1 MPPRQ
6 ISREVFSIDGQ
17 FGKYMTSLS
26 TPSRLTLLR
35 GAHQIP
41 HQIKLISPGTKTSPE
56 SPPPGHTCAF
66 EIFFSE
72 CGLFFPLP
80 DILIDLMHEFGI
92 ALPQLC
98 PNVIRTVLC
107 LLTLAEEDGFRL
119 ALSDFLQLYAVK
131 KSRTNNTFF
140 LSPRKGF
147 RVFEDFPEKD
157 EHWRKSYFFFPV
169 NELTY
174 EEKSDLFVSDWT
186 TRAVKVTIPPVS
198 RTFAS
203 HFSNFCRHDLGW
215 EALTSDRIRASGKRL
230 RTRPDLAIS
239 SPPFSP
245 RIFCKAEM
253 SGPSYRAEKKRERER
268 ADQEKARILSDR
280 VVMSGTLEDSKLR
293 AAEKAKHLVTD
304 NKVKSRQEPGKTPT
318 SATKNSGA
326 PTSEAG
332 SLAKKPQS
340 KDSATREAEKKRKKP
355 EDDSCPSPRSSCPR
369 LEEKNTGAGKTKE
382 DPKEVPPSLVVLSSQ
397 ESEARR
403 SEPRSTPPPAP
414 PSSFADIMRTLVAP
428 GSAIAPFDEMKEVN
442 KDNYLRFA
450 GKLGKLILEFNS
462 VFYSHEDQLSDK
474 DSELDNFRRSEDENA
489 HTVERASR
497 VLKRMKDVEPRIQEL
512 EVNNIDLMA
521 KLELR
526 KLEEEQAGKIDVAR
540 KEERK
545 KVKARFHEFSSKY
558 GNFFRQSEEVKTLK
572 VRVAETRANRELLE
586 EIQKGEIPDI
596 DVELESVRADEAK
609 FVQRAAEQK
618 TPRPDPVE
626 LTLLLAD
633 TPPEMT
639 AENATQDEAIAINE
653 RGSNKGSTSEAGIVA
668 MFPVDVEKESEQ
680 AE

>member
-17 FGKYMTSLS
+17 FGKYTTSLS
-26 TPSRLTLLR
+26 TPSRLTLLK

-41 HQIKLISPGTKTSPE
+41 HQIKLTSPDPKTSPE

-107 LLTLAEEDGFRL
+107 LLTLAQEDGFRL
-119 ALSDFLQLYAVK
+119 ALSDLLQLYVVK
-131 KSRTNNTFF
+131 KSRSNNTFF

-147 RVFEDFPEKD
+147 RVFDDFPEKD

-174 EEKSDLFVSDWT
+174 GQKSGLFVSDWT
-186 TRAVKVTIPPVS
+186 TRAVKVAIPPVS

-203 HFSNFCRHDLGW
+203 HFSNFCHQDLGW

-293 AAEKAKHLVTD
+293 TAEKAKHLMTD
-304 NKVKSRQEPGKTPT
+304 IPELRPPKQ
-318 SATKNSGA
+318 GA
-326 PTSEAG
+326 LPRR
-332 SLAKKPQS
+332 PQS

-355 EDDSCPSPRSSCPR
+355 KDDSRPSPRSSRSR
-369 LEEKNTGAGKTKE
+369 LEEKNTSAGKNKE
-382 DPKEVPPSLVVLSSQ
+382 DPKEVPPNLVVLLSR
-397 ESEARR
+397 ESKARR

-428 GSAIAPFDEMKEVN
+428 GSAIAPFDEMREVN

-462 VFYSHEDQLSDK
+462 VFCSHEDQLSDK
-474 DSELDNFRRSEDENA
+474 DSELDSFRRNEDENA

-497 VLKRMKDVEPRIQEL
+497 VLKRMKDAELRVQEL
-512 EVNNIDLMA
+512 EVSNIYLMA
-521 KLELR
+521 KLEVGKNAYLAAVDNENQARAELKVCEEKLR
-526 KLEEEQAGKIDVAR
+526 KLEEEQAAKIDVAR

-558 GNFFRQSEEVKTLK
+558 GNFFRESEEVETLK
-572 VRVAETRANRELLE
+572 VRVAETRANREWLE

-596 DVELESVRADEAK
+596 AMELESVRADEAK
-609 FVQRAAEQK
+609 FVQRAAEPK
-618 TPRPDPVE
+618 TTRPDPVE
-626 LTLLLAD
+626 LTSLLAD
-633 TPPEMT
+633 IPRRRLRKALLKMK
-639 AENATQDEAIAINE
+639 
-653 RGSNKGSTSEAGIVA
+653 RW
-668 MFPVDVEKESEQ
+668 
-680 AE
+680 

>member
-17 FGKYMTSLS
+17 FGKYTTSLS

-41 HQIKLISPGTKTSPE
+41 HQIKLTSPDPKTSPE

-80 DILIDLMHEFGI
+80 DILIDLMYEFGI

-119 ALSDFLQLYAVK
+119 ALSDLLQLYVVK
-131 KSRTNNTFF
+131 KSRSNNNTFF

-147 RVFEDFPEKD
+147 RVFDDFPEKD

-174 EEKSDLFVSDWT
+174 GQKSGLFVSDWT

-203 HFSNFCRHDLGW
+203 HFSNFCRQDL
-215 EALTSDRIRASGKRL
+215 
-230 RTRPDLAIS
+230 
-239 SPPFSP
+239 
-245 RIFCKAEM
+245 
-253 SGPSYRAEKKRERER
+253 

-293 AAEKAKHLVTD
+293 AAEKAKHPMTD
-304 NKVKSRQEPGKTPT
+304 SKAKSRQEPGKTPS
-318 SATKNSGA
+318 SATKSSGA

-355 EDDSCPSPRSSCPR
+355 EDDSRPSPRSSRSR
-369 LEEKNTGAGKTKE
+369 LEEKNTGTGKNKE
-382 DPKEVPPSLVVLSSQ
+382 DPKEVPPNLVVLSSR
-397 ESEARR
+397 ESEALR

-428 GSAIAPFDEMKEVN
+428 GSAIAPFDEMREVN

-462 VFYSHEDQLSDK
+462 VFCSHEDQLSDK
-474 DSELDNFRRSEDENA
+474 DSELDSFRRNEDENA

-497 VLKRMKDVEPRIQEL
+497 VLKRMKDAELRVQEL
-512 EVNNIDLMA
+512 EVSNIDLMA
-521 KLELR
+521 KLEVGKNAYLAAVDNENQARAELKVCEEKLR
-526 KLEEEQAGKIDVAR
+526 KLEEEQAAKIDVAR

-558 GNFFRQSEEVKTLK
+558 GNFFRESEEVETLK

-596 DVELESVRADEAK
+596 AMELESVRADEAK
-609 FVQRAAEQK
+609 FVQRAAEPK

-626 LTLLLAD
+626 LTSLLAD
-633 TPPEMT
+633 TPPET
-639 AENATQDEAIAINE
+639 IAESAPQDEAMVINE
-653 RGSNKGSTSEAGIVA
+653 RGSNKGSTLEAGIAA
-668 MFPVDVEKESEQ
+668 MFPVGIEKESER
-680 AE
+680 AK